1 MQSFNP
7 HDTNED
13 SDANPL
19 FNSNINTYLRIN

>member
-13 SDANPL
+13 SDAYPL